1 MKKILF
7 FLLLL
12 AATSTQAQDVI
23 VKRDGSTILSKVIEI
38 TTTEVKYKRFSN
50 QNGPTYTISKAE
62 LQAINYENGEKET
75 FDGAQT
81 TNTGVSGHVG
91 PVTDADLLRM
101 VDQEK
106 QKPVKVKTEEDKL
119 RLKVKRLKLAG
130 WITGSAMAAGGI
142 ALFFYGLAN
151 DDGEPFTYHKGN
163 IGGGAQFTIP
173 GLICFAGGVATT
185 TACLIRAHNIKKNAG
200 LALQSAPVF
209 QHDFAFSNGTTL
221 STSIDMLKDSR
232 LKSQTLGIGL
242 RYSF

>member
-12 AATSTQAQDVI
+12 AATSAQAQDVI
-23 VKRDGSTILSKVIEI
+23 VKRDGSTIVSKVIEI

-50 QNGPTYTISKAE
+50 PTGPTYTISKAE

-101 VDQEK
+101 A
-106 QKPVKVKTEEDKL
+106 VKVLTPTEEEKL

-130 WITGSAMAAGGI
+130 WITGSALAAGGI
-142 ALFFYGLAN
+142 VS
-151 DDGEPFTYHKGN
+151 FTY
-163 IGGGAQFTIP
+163 GGPFPPTIVT
-173 GLICFAGGVATT
+173 GVCLFAGGVATT
-185 TACLIRAHNIKKNAG
+185 TACLIRAHNIQKNAG

-209 QHDFAFSNGTTL
+209 QQDFAFGNGTTL

>member
-23 VKRDGSTILSKVIEI
+23 VKRDGSTIVSKVIEI

-50 QNGPTYTISKAE
+50 PTGPTYTISKAE

-75 FDGAQT
+75 FDGTQT
-81 TNTGVSGHVG
+81 MNTGVSGHVG

-106 QKPVKVKTEEDKL
+106 QKPVKVLTLTEEEKL
-119 RLKVKRLKLAG
+119 RLKVKRLKHAG
-130 WITGSAMAAGGI
+130 WISGSAMAAGGI
-142 ALFFYGLAN
+142 ALFTYGFVVSS
-151 DDGEPFTYHKGN
+151 GHSSPFEFGYA
-163 IGGGAQFTIP
+163 GAFTTF
-173 GLICFAGGVATT
+173 GLIIFAGGVATT
-185 TACLIRAHNIKKNAG
+185 TACLIRAHNIQKNAG

-221 STSIDMLKDSR
+221 STSIDMLNDNR